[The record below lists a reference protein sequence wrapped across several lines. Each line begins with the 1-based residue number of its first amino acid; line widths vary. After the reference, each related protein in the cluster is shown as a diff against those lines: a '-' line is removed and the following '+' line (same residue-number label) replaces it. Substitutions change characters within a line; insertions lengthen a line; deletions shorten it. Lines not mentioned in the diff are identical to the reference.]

1 MIHHPITL
9 SSLNLIFT
17 QKVCFTNFSSQI
29 HYGQHIGIIGQ
40 NGCGKSTLLKMLCG
54 LVAPQEYSIFVPE
67 NVSYGYVAQVIENHE
82 NLSGGQRFSAALTQ
96 ALAHNPN
103 VLLLDEPTN
112 HLDASNRLA
121 LMRLLRKFPGTLVV
135 ISHDV
140 EILRNCVDI
149 LWHIDQ
155 GKITIFAG
163 NYDDYMSHIQK
174 SRHAIEKEI
183 HFLGSQKK
191 QLHKDLMKEQQR
203 AKKSRLRGERQRAQ
217 GRWPTLVASGKKR
230 QAQET
235 MGRNQRSI
243 ELQKQRLVT
252 SLVELRMP
260 EIITPTFSIQ
270 SHKIIS
276 SQTIVSITEGSCRY
290 DKPLLDNIN
299 LSLGAREKLAIVG
312 DNGTGKSTLLRAILQ
327 DDSIIKEG
335 DWLTPERKCIGYLDQ
350 HYITLNPEQ
359 TVMEAIK
366 NVVPNWCNDD
376 IRRLLN
382 DFLFRKNEEVMAYVS
397 CLSGGEKARLTLA
410 QIAAQTPKLLLLD
423 ELTNNLDLETRNHVV
438 QVLRCY
444 PGALIVISHDQDFL
458 KEIGIQTY
466 YDLGKRRKKC

>member
-1 MIHHPITL
+1 
-9 SSLNLIFT
+9 
-17 QKVCFTNFSSQI
+17 
-29 HYGQHIGIIGQ
+29 
-40 NGCGKSTLLKMLCG
+40 
-54 LVAPQEYSIFVPE
+54 
-67 NVSYGYVAQVIENHE
+67 
-82 NLSGGQRFSAALTQ
+82 
-96 ALAHNPN
+96 
-103 VLLLDEPTN
+103 
-112 HLDASNRLA
+112 
-121 LMRLLRKFPGTLVV
+121 
-135 ISHDV
+135 
-140 EILRNCVDI
+140 
-149 LWHIDQ
+149 
-155 GKITIFAG
+155 
-163 NYDDYMSHIQK
+163 
-174 SRHAIEKEI
+174 
-183 HFLGSQKK
+183 
-191 QLHKDLMKEQQR
+191 
-203 AKKSRLRGERQRAQ
+203 
-217 GRWPTLVASGKKR
+217 
-230 QAQET
+230 
-235 MGRNQRSI
+235 
-243 ELQKQRLVT
+243 
-252 SLVELRMP
+252 MP